1 MACFKFNGQ
10 PPVPPR
16 VWSRVQG
23 NCTDLPTEFS
33 EIIYI
38 PESNS
43 YVTLLQRNEIV
54 AMLKKGNVLQYKK
67 NSSNITKQQRYSQI
81 ATGNWT
87 NRTTTW
93 ASQSVTTTMPN
104 TQNLQRVN
112 YRTIFLDTG
121 APADLPVT
129 CPDPVVQTIPLALPT
144 NPNNP
149 NRVRIPRIQP
159 GLYTPPC
166 PIYVTPSGPPIFIP
180 SGPSNQLPE
189 KPIDPIIVPV
199 LPVINPPPEPTQPV
213 VIPDGGNLV
222 CNTRENICTGE
233 VSSTPPS
240 DNCNPTSASDVPGP
254 IINLCYDDSL
264 PTYYPRQR
272 YVMTNSGNKFP
283 VGYKCLGAQAGINT
297 DVLCR
302 ENIA

>member
-1 MACFKFNGQ
+1 MACFALNGQ
-10 PPVPPR
+10 PPTPSR

-23 NCTDLPTEFS
+23 ICTDPPTEFS
-33 EIIYI
+33 EFIYL
-38 PESNS
+38 PDSDS
-43 YVTLLQRNEIV
+43 YITVLQRNEIV
-54 AMLKKGNVLQYKK
+54 AMLYKGNILQYKK
-67 NSSNITKQQRYSQI
+67 NSSNITRQQRYSQI

-129 CPDPVVQTIPLALPT
+129 CPDPVVSTIPSALPT
-144 NPNNP
+144 NPN
-149 NRVRIPRIQP
+149 RARIPRLQVVNSA
-159 GLYTPPC
+159 YTLPC
-166 PIYVTPSGPPIFIP
+166 PVYVTPSGPPIFTP
-180 SGPSNQLPE
+180 SGPSTQLPE

-199 LPVINPPPEPTQPV
+199 LPVINPPPEPTTPI
-213 VIPDGGNLV
+213 VIPDGGNLI

-233 VSSTPPS
+233 VSSTPPI
-240 DNCNPTSASDVPGP
+240 DNCNLTSASDVPGP
-254 IINLCYDDSL
+254 IMDLCYDDSL
-264 PTYYPRQR
+264 PTYYPRTR

-283 VGYKCLGAQAGINT
+283 IGYKFTLLN
-297 DVLCR
+297 
-302 ENIA
+302 